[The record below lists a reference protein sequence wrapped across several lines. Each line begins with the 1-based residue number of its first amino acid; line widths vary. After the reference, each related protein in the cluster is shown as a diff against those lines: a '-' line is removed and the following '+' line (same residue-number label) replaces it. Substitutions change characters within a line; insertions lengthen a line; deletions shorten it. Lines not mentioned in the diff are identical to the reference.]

1 MEEGAGTRGHVT
13 LHRDDA
19 RLRTQNTVGHEGRR
33 WGGTAMAGRE
43 GGWGAGLRLTSK
55 AGGVYN

>member
-1 MEEGAGTRGHVT
+1 MTPGSS
-13 LHRDDA
+13 
-19 RLRTQNTVGHEGRR
+19 TQNTVGHEGRR